1 MGYGFA
7 PFMDFQAR
15 IDEDLKEAM
24 KARQAD
30 RLAVVRMLKSAI
42 KNAAIEKGGADTR
55 LDDASAFAVVRK
67 EVKKR
72 QDSIE
77 SFHKGNRPDLA
88 AREQS
93 ELEVLNAY
101 LPPPLSPAEL
111 DALVAECVRESG
123 ATSKAQM
130 GVVMKLATARA
141 EGRADGKALSAAV
154 NAKLS

>member
-1 MGYGFA
+1 
-7 PFMDFQAR
+7 MDFQAR

-24 KARQAD
+24 KARQTD
-30 RLAVVRMLKSAI
+30 RVAVLRMLKSAV

-72 QDSIE
+72 EDSIE
-77 SFHKGNRPDLA
+77 SFKKGNRPDLA
-88 AREQS
+88 GREES
-93 ELEVLNAY
+93 ELAVLKAY
-101 LPPPLSPAEL
+101 LPEPLSPAEI
-111 DALVAECVRESG
+111 DALVAECVRETN

-141 EGRADGKALSAAV
+141 AGRAEGKALSAAV
-154 NAKLS
+154 SAKLS

>member
-1 MGYGFA
+1 
-7 PFMDFQAR
+7 MDFQAR

-24 KARQAD
+24 KARQTD
-30 RLAVVRMLKSAI
+30 RVAVLRMLKSAV

-72 QDSIE
+72 EDSIE
-77 SFHKGNRPDLA
+77 SFKKGNRLDLA
-88 AREQS
+88 GREES
-93 ELEVLNAY
+93 ELAVLKAY
-101 LPPPLSPAEL
+101 LPEPLSPAEI
-111 DALVAECVRESG
+111 DALVSECVRETG

-141 EGRADGKALSAAV
+141 AGRAEGKALSAAV
-154 NAKLS
+154 SAKLS